1 MFLKSFYFPLFLAA
15 VYRKTLSACI
25 RMQRVVNRS
34 HTSLT
39 KEVVKRPGADY

>member
-1 MFLKSFYFPLFLAA
+1 MFFKSFYFPLFLAA
-15 VYRKTLSACI
+15 VYRKTISTCT
-25 RMQRVVNRS
+25 RMQRTVNRS